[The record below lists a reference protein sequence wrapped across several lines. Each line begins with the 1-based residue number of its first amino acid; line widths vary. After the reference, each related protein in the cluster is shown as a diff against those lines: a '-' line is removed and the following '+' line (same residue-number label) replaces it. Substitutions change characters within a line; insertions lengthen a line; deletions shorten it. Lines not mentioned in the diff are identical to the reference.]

1 MNKKRMFIFC
11 FLISFVILAITSKS
25 SFLYPFNDWG
35 DANAFFTMGKGLMN
49 GLIVFKDLFEQKGPL
64 LYLIYGIS
72 YLISNTSFLG
82 VFILEVLSS
91 TIFLY
96 ITSKIINLYLEE
108 KYNYLILPLYAFLI
122 FTSISFRHG
131 GSCEEFCF
139 PFLSLTLYELLKY
152 LKEDYISYKRI
163 YLVGILAGLIFLI
176 KYTLLGINFAFML
189 YLFLSLIIKKDY
201 KKALISP
208 CIYLLGMFTPIIPW
222 LIYFGI
228 NHALKDFLNV
238 YLLINLFS
246 YTETKTNLFIKLFM
260 CFYNFLRNILA
271 NKLVVLAFLSLIFPI
286 VSKKVS
292 NKEKIALLITLIFA
306 ILFIY
311 IGGIYLIY
319 YCLPI
324 FIFLIFSLIYLVSFI
339 KPKESIKKYTLYF
352 IILIIL
358 TFVVS
363 PNTYLLKEKKEDLVQ
378 YKFRDIIMKSKNPTI
393 LNYGELDMGFYTVT
407 GIIPNTKY
415 FEKLNFKYDKYPQN
429 VDALNKYIKNKEIK
443 YVIYVDD
450 GKKDFPVSK
459 DLGVTYQLIAKETQ
473 NLEGKTFKYYL
484 YELK

>member
-11 FLISFVILAITSKS
+11 FLISFVILTITSKS

-139 PFLSLTLYELLKY
+139 PFLSLTLYELLRY

-163 YLVGILAGLIFLI
+163 YLVGVLAGLIFLI

-415 FEKLNFKYDKYPQN
+415 FEKLNFKYDIYPQN